1 MDFTFF
7 FVLAVLRDLLLR
19 DHFAIVVLLLRCWLF
34 NVFDA
39 FNFPLDLLMVR
50 LPVFLTFAI
59 DEVLELIGLT
69 ICGRLSFLN
78 ITALFFALL
87 SDVLLINR
95 VWAS

>member
-1 MDFTFF
+1 M
-7 FVLAVLRDLLLR
+7 AVHRDLLLR
-19 DHFAIVVLLLRCWLF
+19 DHFAFVVLLLRSWLF

-39 FNFPLDLLMVR
+39 FNFLLDLLMVR

-69 ICGRLSFLN
+69 ICGRLSFLD